1 MSLYAIG
8 DLHLSFSVNKPMS
21 VFGPVWHN
29 HPEKLQSGFSSL
41 TPDDTCILCGDL
53 SWGMNLEESVAD
65 FAFIH
70 SLPGKKI
77 ILKGNHDYWWTT
89 ASKLNSFFSCNNFT
103 SLSLLHNNFIPY
115 GDDYAICGTRGW
127 FYEEETGSP
136 HDKKLLDREV
146 LRLQTSLS
154 AAGDRKKKK
163 SSFFTILPSQK
174 PITVKKSFPSFV
186 LTTSAS
192 AAMAISMQKAVSRL
206 LTAGMTAPYSASS
219 PLTISTL
226 PPSILTVF
234 SIPDSHPAVL
244 IMQGASFC
252 TKYTKNDV
260 RETLKFQNYVD
271 LVTKWWYNTLV

>member
-53 SWGMNLEESVAD
+53 SWGMNLEESLAD

-70 SLPGKKI
+70 NLPGKKI

-89 ASKLNSFFSCNNFT
+89 ASKIQKCFDANLFQD
-103 SLSLLHNNFIPY
+103 LSILHNNFIPY
-115 GDDYAICGTRGW
+115 GDYAICGTRGW

-154 AAGDRKKKK
+154 AAGDRKKLV
-163 SSFFTILPSQK
+163 FLHYP
-174 PITVKKSFPSFV
+174 PITKTYHCEEILSLLKSFNVRLCCYGHLHAKSCTFAYNGWHDGTYFRLVSADYLNFTPLNLDSF
-186 LTTSAS
+186 L
-192 AAMAISMQKAVSRL
+192 
-206 LTAGMTAPYSASS
+206 YS
-219 PLTISTL
+219 
-226 PPSILTVF
+226 
-234 SIPDSHPAVL
+234 
-244 IMQGASFC
+244 
-252 TKYTKNDV
+252 
-260 RETLKFQNYVD
+260 
-271 LVTKWWYNTLV
+271 